1 MKPGSIVICLFVE
14 THPDWNPYVKWLPK
28 MDEKTP
34 YMIREILESDNNII
48 GVYFEEGIIGYNSR
62 NQELLF
68 PISHVREILPP
79 DEISEEIKEIIY
91 EDDLISI

>member
-1 MKPGSIVICLFVE
+1 MKPGSIVVCLPVE
-14 THPDWNPYVKWLPK
+14 THPNWIYVVKWLPA

-34 YMIREILESDNNII
+34 YMIREILEAQDGTI

-68 PISHVREILPP
+68 PANSVREILPP
-79 DEISEEIKEIIY
+79 DEISEEIKEIVY